1 MISEEVCCMP
11 LVRKN
16 ADFVIDYVLNADR
29 TVELRLSTVGGESV
43 LYYATYTRILEV
55 SRGSD
60 WRAVLSSFLNALLKR
75 KGERGIV
82 LSGCDFNEDGFLG
95 IKAKLQDR
103 GIDFGFDID
112 GRYFFIGQVIER

>member
-1 MISEEVCCMP
+1 MP

-16 ADFVIDYVLNADR
+16 ADLVINYVLNANR
-29 TVELRLSTVGGESV
+29 MVELRLSTVGGDSV
-43 LYYATYTRILEV
+43 LYYATYTRIFDV
-55 SRGSD
+55 GRDSD

-82 LSGCDFNEDGFLG
+82 LSGCDFNEDGFLR
-95 IKAKLQDR
+95 IKAKLLDR

-112 GRYFFIGQVIER
+112 GRYFFIGKVIER